1 MVASSLLLVPVVAIL
16 GLSVLLRFSRRLSP
30 SLPYAGESS
39 IASRLSTPILYGKN
53 PVGFL
58 CETRKSLGDV
68 FCVDLIVTK
77 IVFILGPEGNKD
89 VLKATEDQLSFWKQ
103 IEWALGPLVEKGAW
117 TRLIS
122 KDHGLLGRRLLE
134 TITDEI
140 HAIQVTHFLTGPQ

>member
-1 MVASSLLLVPVVAIL
+1 MDNSARRVASSLLVPVVAIL
-16 GLSVLLRFSRRLSP
+16 GLSVLLRRFSRRLSP

-39 IASRLSTPILYGKN
+39 IASRLSTPILYGKD

-117 TRLIS
+117 TRLCS
-122 KDHGLLGRRLLE
+122 NDHGLLMVG
-134 TITDEI
+134 DCW
-140 HAIQVTHFLTGPQ
+140 IQ